1 MRTKRACG
9 MLAVVG
15 LALLFGRHA
24 EAQLAKQGTYSGL
37 YGWTLSSTAHQLGE
51 GHVYT
56 QDVYRGTFFNDAGK
70 GFLHEASWVCF
81 GLSDV
86 IQGKGDAGG
95 YCVVTDKTDDKAFLQ
110 WKGEIDPS
118 TGFNGDYHWTGGTGK
133 YTGMKGSNTFSAAF
147 IGSSSEGRGILK
159 GEWQLP

>member
-37 YGWTLSSTAHQLGE
+37 YGWTLSSTAHQLEE

-86 IQGKGDAGG
+86 IKGKGDAGAIVLLPTRPTTKRFFSG
-95 YCVVTDKTDDKAFLQ
+95 
-110 WKGEIDPS
+110 KG
-118 TGFNGDYHWTGGTGK
+118 K
-133 YTGMKGSNTFSAAF
+133 
-147 IGSSSEGRGILK
+147 
-159 GEWQLP
+159 